1 MKTLLYFLLL
11 HFFAPKKT
19 FLYLSLSSSKVSSSR
34 REIDDVE
41 DLLTSIEAELKNP
54 VATTTNSTTKTS
66 SKSTSYSSTSSTSI
80 IDSLLDLTNDVDS
93 SEGYKRKG
101 AGGSGSR
108 PTPQV
113 NNLGRGGGSRTMS
126 ASIVAPTDPRLGEEK
141 CKNVY
146 LGDDSGV
153 SSYGSSRSMP
163 CLKLRC
169 TACDFNVLRFVG
181 QSWLESAD
189 YLFFRNN
196 FPDQV
201 KLSKCLDLAAKGTTS
216 YCCQCS
222 WLTLEKAAL
231 LSSPSASLPVGQ
243 AGAVEGLLMIRRGA
257 IALSGAPSIEREL
270 FRSGTKLK
278 VIGGTISGS
287 TSFSSWVCG
296 HF

>member
-113 NNLGRGGGSRTMS
+113 NNLGRGGGSRTLS
-126 ASIVAPTDPRLGEEK
+126 ASMVAPTDPRLGEEK

-146 LGDDSGV
+146 LGDYSGV

-163 CLKLRC
+163 CLKL
-169 TACDFNVLRFVG
+169 
-181 QSWLESAD
+181 
-189 YLFFRNN
+189 
-196 FPDQV
+196 
-201 KLSKCLDLAAKGTTS
+201 
-216 YCCQCS
+216 
-222 WLTLEKAAL
+222 
-231 LSSPSASLPVGQ
+231 
-243 AGAVEGLLMIRRGA
+243 
-257 IALSGAPSIEREL
+257 
-270 FRSGTKLK
+270 
-278 VIGGTISGS
+278 
-287 TSFSSWVCG
+287 
-296 HF
+296 